1 VATIRIG
8 CDLGRTHARA
18 VAVEVRERR
27 HEPPELRILAAVE
40 AVRDAGDGER
50 PMAAVAEE
58 LVDRLGRNARGRWTV
73 VSADLPLVVKVV
85 AAPVLDA
92 ARTRRLLR
100 LELEGLAAGLSGE
113 GPRQDLAADAV
124 ALPAGDGDPL
134 HLALATD
141 AAAAGLLLAQL
152 AKGGVREPR
161 LAVPAAVM
169 ANLVLPR
176 PELTTNGPVLFV
188 DIGRDASAVA
198 LVGPAVLIGC
208 RVVAIGGQAFTEAL
222 AGPDADP
229 AALADAE
236 RRKLAGEGMAALFA
250 RPIDGGG
257 DRDRS
262 DDLLFDDPPAATPAP
277 APAVAPAV
285 DLSFADDPPP
295 APAPVPAAVEPVSA
309 ATETVFAPPGS
320 MTQAVGVRMLGPEL
334 ARAAETLYLQIATT
348 LAWIK
353 AQSRQTAANPSRIV
367 LTGGGARLFGL
378 AAYLERRFSV
388 PVAELDPCEGVAG
401 RPADHGGIWAMAL
414 AGALADSTG
423 AVAPD
428 LTPEGLLRQRAWTRE
443 LVWPYVA
450 AGLLAVSGALLAWD
464 LSARAGA
471 ATDEIKALKDFSGG
485 ANQRLRELEAQ
496 EAVQTAMQ
504 ADLRSIAG
512 RIYAGRDLLDVLQAA
527 KRQAKEADEL
537 WLTSL
542 RTILPDPA
550 LAAPAPDNAPR
561 DRFTQAV
568 RGAGRSDATV
578 DRGGVELSGYV
589 RFDSV
594 KTYEQIVAYFD
605 TYYLAIRAAR
615 GITGEEL
622 FIESEVRAIDI
633 KRDAKVEANSRV
645 PFTIRLWFRPTSL
658 EPVGERSPEEQP

>member
-1 VATIRIG
+1 MATIRIG

-27 HEPPELRILAAVE
+27 HEPPELRILATAE

-50 PMAAVAEE
+50 PVAAVAEE

-85 AAPVLDA
+85 AAPVLDV

-141 AAAAGLLLAQL
+141 AAAAGLLLTQL

-161 LAVPAAVM
+161 LAVPAAVL
-169 ANLVLPR
+169 ANLVLPK
-176 PELTTNGPVLFV
+176 PDLTANGPVLFV

-198 LVGPAVLIGC
+198 LVGPAGLIGC
-208 RVVAIGGQAFTEAL
+208 RAVAIGGQAFTEAL
-222 AGPDADP
+222 AGPGADP

-236 RRKLAGEGMAALFA
+236 RRKLAGEGMAAMFT
-250 RPIDGGG
+250 RPTDGGAG
-257 DRDRS
+257 DRS
-262 DDLLFDDPPAATPAP
+262 DDLLFDDPPAAAP

-295 APAPVPAAVEPVSA
+295 APAQVPAAVEPVSA

-353 AQSRQTAANPSRIV
+353 AQSRQTAANPVRIV

-378 AAYLERRFSV
+378 SAYLERRFSV
-388 PVAELDPCEGVAG
+388 PVAEFDPSEGVAG
-401 RPADHGGIWAMAL
+401 RPEAHGGIWAMAL
-414 AGALADSTG
+414 AGALADATG

-428 LTPEGLLRQRAWTRE
+428 LTPEGVLRQRAWTRE

-450 AGLLAVSGALLAWD
+450 AGLLAVSGVLLAWD

-485 ANQRLRELEAQ
+485 ANQRLRELEGQ
-496 EAVQTAMQ
+496 EAVQAAMQ
-504 ADLRSIAG
+504 GDLRAIAG

-537 WLTSL
+537 WLTTL
-542 RTILPDPA
+542 RTIPPDSA
-550 LAAPAPDNAPR
+550 VAVAGVETGPR
-561 DRFTQAV
+561 DRFSQAV
-568 RGAGRSDATV
+568 RAAGRTDATV

-589 RFDSV
+589 KFEKDRNYD
-594 KTYEQIVAYFD
+594 QIVAYFD
-605 TYYLAIRAAR
+605 AYYRAIRAAR

-633 KRDAKVEANSRV
+633 KRDVKVEANSRV

-658 EPVGERSPEEQP
+658 EPVGARAPEDQP